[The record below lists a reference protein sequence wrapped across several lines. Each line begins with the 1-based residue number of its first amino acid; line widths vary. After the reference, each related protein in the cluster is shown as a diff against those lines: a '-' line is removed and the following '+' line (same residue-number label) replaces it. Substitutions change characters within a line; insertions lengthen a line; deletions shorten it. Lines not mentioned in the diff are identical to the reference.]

1 MKWYRTAANQGF
13 SEAQYSLGVIYTN
26 GEGVPE
32 DYAEAV
38 KWYRLAAKQG
48 EVKAQHNLA
57 LMYHNG
63 FGVPQ
68 DDLWAH
74 MWLTIASGQGN
85 KSSDEVR
92 GIIAES
98 MTSAD
103 ISEAQKM
110 ARECLNSKYQNCGF
124 LSFKTHRNRNNP
136 CQATNIKKP
145 RSFIRNS
152 VLKAAST
159 SLKTPLAYE

>member
-1 MKWYRTAANQGF
+1 MIAWMYQNGEGVLKDHADAVKWYRTAANQGF
-13 SEAQYSLGVIYTN
+13 SETQYSLGVIYTN

-74 MWLTIASGQGN
+74 MWLTIASGQGD

-124 LSFKTHRNRNNP
+124 
-136 CQATNIKKP
+136 
-145 RSFIRNS
+145 
-152 VLKAAST
+152 
-159 SLKTPLAYE
+159 

>member
-1 MKWYRTAANQGF
+1 MMFHHGIGTVINKADAARWYKRAAEQGI
-13 SEAQYSLGVIYTN
+13 VISQFMIAWMYQN
-26 GEGVPE
+26 GEGVLK
-32 DYAEAV
+32 DHADAV
-38 KWYRLAAKQG
+38 KWYRLAAKLG

-74 MWLTIASGQGN
+74 MWLTIASGQGD
-85 KSSDEVR
+85 KISDEVR

-110 ARECLNSKYQNCGF
+110 ARECMNSKYKNCGF
-124 LSFKTHRNRNNP
+124 
-136 CQATNIKKP
+136 
-145 RSFIRNS
+145 
-152 VLKAAST
+152 
-159 SLKTPLAYE
+159 